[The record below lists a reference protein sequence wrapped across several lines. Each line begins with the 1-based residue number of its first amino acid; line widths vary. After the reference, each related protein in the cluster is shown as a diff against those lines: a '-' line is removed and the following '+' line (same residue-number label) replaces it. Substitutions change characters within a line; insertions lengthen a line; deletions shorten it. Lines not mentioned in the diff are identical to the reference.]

1 MAQQPWRPP
10 WAPAGGPPFGAVP
23 PFVAPVPIA
32 AIQVV
37 GTFGAWHGQPGT
49 VLNGLTVALLLAGPA
64 CLLLRRRYPVLTLA
78 AVLAVTVGYFA
89 LHFPLGPVFFSVV
102 VALFNAVLLGQR
114 LAAWATGWAGIV
126 AIVAVLNLTRPD
138 FHPSLAQAGGAAAW
152 LITIMVIAEVARARR
167 EKMLQARETQ
177 QEQSRRE
184 VTEERLRIAR
194 EVHDVLAHHVSLINV
209 RSGVALHVLDQQ
221 PEQAR
226 EALTAIK
233 ASSKEVLVE
242 LRNILGVLRDVDG
255 GDGPPREP
263 VASLDQLDGLLER
276 MRAAGLEVRLEVD
289 GERRA
294 VPSGVDTAALRIVQ
308 ESLTNTYRHA
318 GPSEATVSLH
328 YRPDELRV
336 RVEDNGRGI
345 ASTFADGAGHG
356 LSGMRQRA
364 QALGGT
370 FDAGPRPGG
379 GFRVTAT
386 LPTGKDRASVGGTE
400 DGTT

>member
-1 MAQQPWRPP
+1 V
-10 WAPAGGPPFGAVP
+10 AVP
-23 PFVAPVPIA
+23 PVVIVVPVA

-37 GTFGAWHGQPGT
+37 GTFGAANAQPESAWNAAA
-49 VLNGLTVALLLAGPA
+49 VVLLLLGPA
-64 CLLLRRRYPVLTLA
+64 CLLLRRRFPLPTLA
-78 AVLAVTVGYFA
+78 AVLAVTVVYFA
-89 LHFPLGPVFFSVV
+89 LRFPLGPVFLSVA
-102 VALFNAVLLGQR
+102 VALFNAILLGPR
-114 LAAWATGWAGIV
+114 LAAWLTGWAGAA
-126 AIVAVLNLTRPD
+126 AIVFVLSLTRPD
-138 FHPSLAQAGGAAAW
+138 FHPSLAQIAGSTAW
-152 LITIMVIAEVARARR
+152 VTMIMVIAEVARARR
-167 EKMLQARETQ
+167 EKMLQARETE

-209 RSGVALHVLDQQ
+209 QSGVALHVLDQQ

-242 LRNILGVLRDVDG
+242 LRSILGVLRDVDRDTDR

-276 MRAAGLEVRLEVD
+276 MRAAGLAVRLEVD
-289 GERRA
+289 GERRP

-318 GPSEATVSLH
+318 GPSEATVSLR
-328 YRPDELRV
+328 YRPEELWV
-336 RVEDNGRGI
+336 RVEDNGRGV
-345 ASTFADGAGHG
+345 TFAEGTGHG
-356 LSGMRQRA
+356 LAGMRQRA

-386 LPTGKDRASVGGTE
+386 LPTGKPRAGVTAE
-400 DGTT
+400 DGTS

>member
-1 MAQQPWRPP
+1 MIV
-10 WAPAGGPPFGAVP
+10 VP
-23 PFVAPVPIA
+23 VA

-37 GTFGAWHGQPGT
+37 GTFGAWRDQPDT
-49 VLNGLTVALLLAGPA
+49 VLNALTVVLLLLGPA
-64 CLLLRRRYPVLTLA
+64 CLLLRRKFPLPTLA

-102 VALFNAVLLGQR
+102 VALFNAVLLGPR
-114 LAAWATGWAGIV
+114 VAAWLTGWAGV
-126 AIVAVLNLTRPD
+126 AAIVAVLNLTRPD
-138 FHPSLAQAGGAAAW
+138 FHPSLAQVAGTAAW
-152 LITIMVIAEVARARR
+152 VTTIMVIGEVARTRR
-167 EKMLQARETQ
+167 EKLLQARETQ
-177 QEQSRRE
+177 QEQSRRQ

-209 RSGVALHVLDQQ
+209 RSGVALHLLDEQ

-242 LRNILGVLRDVDG
+242 LRNILGVLRDVDQ

-276 MRAAGLEVRLEVD
+276 MRAAGLAVRLEVD
-289 GERRA
+289 GERRP

-318 GPSEATVSLH
+318 GPSEATVSLR
-328 YRPDELRV
+328 YGPDDLRV
-336 RVEDNGRGI
+336 RVEDNGRGT
-345 ASTFADGAGHG
+345 SFADGTGHG
-356 LSGMRQRA
+356 LAGMRQRA
-364 QALGGT
+364 QALGGS

-379 GFRVTAT
+379 GFQVTAT
-386 LPTGKDRASVGGTE
+386 LPTGKQRAGVTAE
-400 DGTT
+400 DGTP

>member
-1 MAQQPWRPP
+1 VIVV
-10 WAPAGGPPFGAVP
+10 PA
-23 PFVAPVPIA
+23 A

-37 GTFGAWHGQPGT
+37 GTFGAWRDQPGA
-49 VLNGLTVALLLAGPA
+49 VLNALTVVLLLLGPA
-64 CLLLRRRYPVLTLA
+64 CLLLRRTFPLPTLA

-89 LHFPLGPVFFSVV
+89 LHFPLGPVFLSVV
-102 VALFNAVLLGQR
+102 VALFNAVLLGPR
-114 LAAWATGWAGIV
+114 LVAWVTGWAGV
-126 AIVAVLNLTRPD
+126 AAIVAVLNLTRPE
-138 FHPSLAQAGGAAAW
+138 FHPSLAQIGGTAAW
-152 LITIMVIAEVARARR
+152 VTTIMVIGEVARTRR

-177 QEQSRRE
+177 QEQSRRQ

-209 RSGVALHVLDQQ
+209 RSGVALHLLDEQ

-242 LRNILGVLRDVDG
+242 LRNILGVLRDADR

-276 MRAAGLEVRLEVD
+276 MRAAGLAVRLEVD
-289 GERRA
+289 GERRP

-318 GPSEATVSLH
+318 GPSEATVWLR
-328 YRPDELRV
+328 YGPDELRV
-336 RVEDNGRGI
+336 RVEDNGRGT
-345 ASTFADGAGHG
+345 TFADGTGHG
-356 LSGMRQRA
+356 LAGMRQRA

-379 GFRVTAT
+379 GFQVTAT
-386 LPTGKDRASVGGTE
+386 LPTGKQRAGVTAE
-400 DGTT
+400 DGTS